1 MIFSSGRTGM
11 NTWEEPMRAFSPCC
25 RMVHIRVQLH
35 DRPCLAF
42 PLTPEQ
48 FSEIEERCFELA
60 LSDSPGELD
69 LPIPGGATLGVN
81 FAEIVLLDFISGCPS
96 DTECI
101 EAVEIRSPVVS
112 TVG

>member
-1 MIFSSGRTGM
+1 
-11 NTWEEPMRAFSPCC
+11 MRAFSPCC

-48 FSEIEERCFELA
+48 FREIEERCFELA
-60 LSDSPGELD
+60 LGDTPGELD
-69 LPIPGGATLGVN
+69 LPIPGGATLGVD
-81 FAEIVLLDFISGCPS
+81 FAEIALLDFISGCPS

-101 EAVEIRSPVVS
+101 EAVTVHRQAVS
-112 TVG
+112 TAG